1 MEAPV
6 GQSRRKKL
14 LWANME
20 DDDEGE
26 AVIII
31 LENNIKISMYAEDGE
46 KSKEQ
51 HNWPQATN

>member
-1 MEAPV
+1 
-6 GQSRRKKL
+6 
-14 LWANME
+14 ME

-31 LENNIKISMYAEDGE
+31 LENIFIKISMYAEDGE